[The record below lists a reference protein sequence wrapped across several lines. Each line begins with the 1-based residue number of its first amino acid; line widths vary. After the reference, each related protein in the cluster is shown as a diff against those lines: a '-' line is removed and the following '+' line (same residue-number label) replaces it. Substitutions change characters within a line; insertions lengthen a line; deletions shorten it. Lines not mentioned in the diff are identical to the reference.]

1 MAKSFARV
9 HFGDLSEILSA
20 PGGRQLVGQVENSTF
35 ESACRLLQVI
45 HSKFGKSKINSWEIR
60 S

>member
-9 HFGDLSEILSA
+9 HFGDLIEILSA

-45 HSKFGKSKINSWEIR
+45 HSKFGKSKINS
-60 S
+60 